1 MLRST
6 SLLPLSARPAAGLVL
21 AVSALVSGCNATPAP
36 APTPTVS
43 PDTWAVVDGREI
55 KQDDV
60 EKAFRRARDIS
71 QAMSDEEA
79 FTAKLTLLNELIVQD
94 VLLAKAREL
103 RVELPSTELDAAY
116 AEAKKNIPDQAFQEE
131 LKQRN
136 LTPDDMR
143 EGLRR
148 QLLSDKMVER
158 DVRAR
163 INITDQEVAD
173 FFTANRAQF
182 NLPEDAYHVAQIV
195 ITPVREPQLANR
207 TGDDAATPQA
217 AASKAAMIMEKLKE
231 GATFSDLAM
240 DYSED
245 PETAPRGGDLG
256 FLTRSALNQV
266 PPALRDAV
274 LQVPVG
280 SARIVARNGAH
291 TVVHVVAK
299 ETAGQRELSTP
310 GVREQITE
318 TLRGRR
324 EQLLR
329 TAYLTE
335 LRGNAKVTNYLARQ
349 IVEKQGK
356 M

>member
-1 MLRST
+1 MLCFTSPIAFGGRSH
-6 SLLPLSARPAAGLVL
+6 AGLAL
-21 AVSALVSGCNATPAP
+21 AVLVLVSGCNSTPAP
-36 APTPTVS
+36 TPTPTVS
-43 PDTWAVVDGREI
+43 PDTWAVVDGRDI

-60 EKAFRRARDIS
+60 EKAFRRARDIT
-71 QAMSDEEA
+71 QPMSDEEA

-94 VLLAKAREL
+94 LLLAKAREL
-103 RVELPSTELDAAY
+103 KVELPATELDAAF
-116 AEAKKNIPDQAFQEE
+116 AEAKKNIPDQAFQDE

-148 QLLSDKMVER
+148 QLLSEKMVER
-158 DVRAR
+158 EVRAK
-163 INITDQEVAD
+163 INVTDQEVAD
-173 FFTANRAQF
+173 FFTANRTQF
-182 NLPEDAYHVAQIV
+182 NLPEDAYRVAQIV

-207 TGDDAATPQA
+207 TGDDASTPQA
-217 AASKAAMIMEKLKE
+217 AAAKAAMIMEKLKG
-231 GATFSDLAM
+231 GATFGDLAM

-256 FLTRSALNQV
+256 FMTRSQLNQV

-274 LQVPVG
+274 LQIPVG
-280 SARIVARNGAH
+280 SARIVAREGAH
-291 TVVHVVAK
+291 TVIHVVAK
-299 ETAGQRELSTP
+299 ETAGQRELATP

-324 EQLLR
+324 EALLR

-335 LRGNAKVTNYLARQ
+335 LRGNARVVNYLARQ